1 SRGYGANPAYRDLAH
16 SARPVRAW
24 RVLRRQSMV
33 ASDLLSEI
41 RTQLF
46 IDGETHGAGDALQVI
61 DPADNE
67 TVVGYA
73 AAASAEQATSA
84 VTAAHRAFP
93 AWAARTPRERGEL
106 LLAALAPLEA
116 DRPATSEV
124 LTRENGKI
132 RMESFIDSIVFA
144 HRFNLAV
151 GLAGEVEHVTHLPA
165 PPYRTEVSY
174 LPLGVVTIIVPFNWP
189 LAILAASL
197 PQALLAGNTV
207 VVKPPPTAPLATV
220 RTVQLVAQSLPPG
233 VLNVVTGADAEIG
246 AALIQDDRVK
256 KVCFTGSP
264 GGGKRIMSMAAG
276 SLTRVALELG
286 GNDPAIVLADAD
298 LGAEAMQRMFGGTF
312 DSTGQICMATK
323 RLYVHRSRYDEVV
336 EGLSAILAT
345 TRLGHGLAEGVTMGP
360 LHSGRQLAYVKE
372 LVAEARASGA
382 EVREFGEG
390 GDERGN
396 FLRPSLVLDP
406 ADNARVVVEEQFGP
420 TLPILPF
427 DDEDDAVARANDT
440 WSGLCSSVWTTDL
453 QRAAAV
459 AAQLRTGY
467 TFVNAHGA
475 AHLDE
480 RAPFGGFNH
489 SGMGREM
496 GIEGIREF
504 MDTHAVGFPA

>member
-1 SRGYGANPAYRDLAH
+1 MPSPD
-16 SARPVRAW
+16 
-24 RVLRRQSMV
+24 Q
-33 ASDLLSEI
+33 LSEI
-41 RTQLF
+41 RTELF
-46 IDGETHGAGDALQVI
+46 VDGDVHGADDALEVI
-61 DPADNE
+61 DPADGVS
-67 TVVGYA
+67 VVGYA
-73 AAASAEQATSA
+73 AAASAKQAESA
-84 VTAAHRAFP
+84 VAAAHRAFP
-93 AWAARTPRERGEL
+93 AWAARSPQERAAL
-106 LLAALAPLEA
+106 LTAALAPLEA
-116 DRPATSEV
+116 DRPATAEV
-124 LTRENGKI
+124 LTRENGKV

-144 HRFNLAV
+144 HRVALAT
-151 GLAGEVEHVTHLPA
+151 GLADDLGHVTYLPA
-165 PPYRTEVSY
+165 PPYRTEISY

-220 RTVQLVAQSLPPG
+220 RTVQLVAQNLPPG

-246 AALIQDDRVK
+246 AALISDDRVK
-256 KVCFTGSP
+256 KVCFTGSVA
-264 GGGKRIMSMAAG
+264 GGKRIMAMAAA

-286 GNDPAIVLADAD
+286 GNDPALVLADAD
-298 LGAEAMQRMFGGTF
+298 LGPEAMQRLFSGTF

-336 EGLSAILAT
+336 EGLSGILAT
-345 TRLGHGLAEGVTMGP
+345 QRLGHGLDEGVTMGP
-360 LHSGRQLAYVKE
+360 LHSRRQLEYVQE
-372 LVAEARASGA
+372 LLAAARASGA
-382 EVREFGEG
+382 EVREFGELPADLPG
-390 GDERGN
+390 GN

-406 ADNARVVVEEQFGP
+406 ADDARVVVEEQFGP

-440 WSGLCSSVWTTDL
+440 WSGLCSSVWTQDMD
-453 QRAAAV
+453 RAAAIS
-459 AAQLRTGY
+459 ARLRTGY

-480 RAPFGGFNH
+480 RAPFGGFDQ

-504 MDTHAVGFPA
+504 MDTHSVGFPA

>member
-1 SRGYGANPAYRDLAH
+1 MTPLDQL
-16 SARPVRAW
+16 P
-24 RVLRRQSMV
+24 
-33 ASDLLSEI
+33 EI
-41 RTQLF
+41 RTELY
-46 IDGETHGAGDALQVI
+46 IDGESVGADDALKVI
-61 DPADNE
+61 DPSDL
-67 TVVGYA
+67 TSVVGYA
-73 AAASAEQATSA
+73 AAASAKQATSA
-84 VTAAHRAFP
+84 VTAADRAFP
-93 AWAARTPRERGEL
+93 AWAARTPQERAEAL
-106 LLAALAPLEA
+106 ISALAPLEA
-116 DRPATSEV
+116 DRHAVAEV

-132 RMESFIDSIVFA
+132 RMESFIDSIVFD
-144 HRFNLAV
+144 HRFRLAA
-151 GLAGEVEHVTHLPA
+151 GLADQVRTVSHLPA

-207 VVKPPPTAPLATV
+207 VVKPPPTTPLSVV
-220 RTVQLVAQSLPPG
+220 RTVEQVARLLPPG
-233 VLNVVTGADAEIG
+233 VLNVVTGHDAEIG

-286 GNDPAIVLADAD
+286 GNDPAIILADAD
-298 LGAEAMQRMFGGTF
+298 LGPDALQKLFTGTY

-323 RLYVHRSRYDEVV
+323 RVYVHRSRYDEVV
-336 EGLSAILAT
+336 EGLSGLLAA
-345 TRLGHGLAEGVTMGP
+345 TRLGHGLDEQTTMGP
-360 LHSGRQLAYVKE
+360 LHSSRQKAYVLE
-372 LVAEARASGA
+372 LLEQARASGA
-382 EVREFGEG
+382 EIREFGEAADG
-390 GDERGN
+390 ADISRGN

-406 ADNARVVVEEQFGP
+406 ADDTRVVVEEQFGP

-427 DDEDDAVARANDT
+427 DDEADAVARANDT
-440 WSGLCSSVWTTDL
+440 WSGLCSSVWTADL
-453 QRAAAV
+453 DHAAVV

-496 GIEGIREF
+496 GPEGIREF
-504 MDTHAVGFPA
+504 MDTHSVGFPA

>member
-1 SRGYGANPAYRDLAH
+1 MTPLDQL
-16 SARPVRAW
+16 P
-24 RVLRRQSMV
+24 
-33 ASDLLSEI
+33 EI
-41 RTQLF
+41 RTELY
-46 IDGETHGAGDALQVI
+46 IDGESVGADDALKVI
-61 DPADNE
+61 DPSDL
-67 TVVGYA
+67 TSVVGYA
-73 AAASAEQATSA
+73 AAASAKQATSA
-84 VTAAHRAFP
+84 VAAADRAFP
-93 AWAARTPRERGEL
+93 AWAARTPQERAEAL
-106 LLAALAPLEA
+106 IAALAPLEA
-116 DRPATSEV
+116 DRAATAEV

-132 RMESFIDSIVFA
+132 RMESFIDSIVFD
-144 HRFNLAV
+144 HRFRLAA
-151 GLAGEVEHVTHLPA
+151 GLADQVQTVTHLPA
-165 PPYRTEVSY
+165 PPYRTEISY

-207 VVKPPPTAPLATV
+207 VVKPPPTTPLSVV
-220 RTVQLVAQSLPPG
+220 RTVEQVARLLPPG
-233 VLNVVTGADAEIG
+233 VLNVVTGHDAEIG

-298 LGAEAMQRMFGGTF
+298 LGPDALQKLFTGTY

-323 RLYVHRSRYDEVV
+323 RLYVHRSRYDEVI
-336 EGLSAILAT
+336 EGLSGHLAA
-345 TRLGHGLAEGVTMGP
+345 TRLGHGLDERTTMGP
-360 LHSGRQLAYVKE
+360 LHSSRQKEYVLE
-372 LVAEARASGA
+372 LLDQARASGA

-390 GDERGN
+390 ADVSQGN

-406 ADNARVVVEEQFGP
+406 ADDTRVVVEEQFGP

-427 DDEDDAVARANDT
+427 DDEADAVARANDT

-453 QRAAAV
+453 DHAAAL

-496 GIEGIREF
+496 GLEGIREF
-504 MDTHAVGFPA
+504 MDTHSVGFPA

>member
-1 SRGYGANPAYRDLAH
+1 
-16 SARPVRAW
+16 
-24 RVLRRQSMV
+24 MV
-33 ASDLLSEI
+33 SLDKLPEI
-41 RTQLF
+41 RTELF
-46 IDGETHGAGDALQVI
+46 IDGESRSADDALQVL
-61 DPADNE
+61 DPADADA
-67 TVVGYA
+67 VVGYA
-73 AAASAEQATSA
+73 AAADAKQAQEA
-84 VTAAHRAFP
+84 VAAAHRAFP
-93 AWAARTPRERGEL
+93 AWAARSPQERAAL
-106 LLAALAPLEA
+106 LTAALAPLEA
-116 DRPATSEV
+116 DRPATAEV

-132 RMESFIDSIVFA
+132 RMESFVDSLVFV
-144 HRFNLAV
+144 HRFDLATALADRV
-151 GLAGEVEHVTHLPA
+151 GDVAELPA
-165 PPYRTEVSY
+165 PPYRTEVAY

-220 RTVQLVAQSLPPG
+220 RTVALVAQALPPG

-264 GGGKRIMSMAAG
+264 GGGKRIMAMAAE

-286 GNDPAIVLADAD
+286 GNDPAIVLPDAD
-298 LGAEAMQRMFGGTF
+298 LGTEAMQRLYSGTF

-336 EGLSAILAT
+336 DGLAGILAD
-345 TRLGHGLAEGVTMGP
+345 TRLGHGLDEGVTMGP
-360 LHSGRQLAYVKE
+360 LHSAGQKTYVQE
-372 LVAEARASGA
+372 LTAQARELGA
-382 EVREFGEG
+382 EVREFGAAADG
-390 GDERGN
+390 ADLSRGN

-406 ADNARVVVEEQFGP
+406 PENARVVGEEQFGP

-427 DDEDDAVARANDT
+427 DDEDDAVTRANEN
-440 WSGLCSSVWTTDL
+440 WSGLCSSVWTADL
-453 QRAAAV
+453 DRAAAV
-459 AAQLRTGY
+459 ARRLRTGY

-496 GIEGIREF
+496 GIEGLREF

>member
-1 SRGYGANPAYRDLAH
+1 MPPA
-16 SARPVRAW
+16 SQFP
-24 RVLRRQSMV
+24 
-33 ASDLLSEI
+33 EI
-41 RTQLF
+41 RTELF
-46 IDGETHGAGDALQVI
+46 IDGGVRAADNALEVI
-61 DPADNE
+61 DPADGVS
-67 TVVGYA
+67 VVGYA
-73 AAASAEQATSA
+73 AAASAKDAEAA
-84 VTAAHRAFP
+84 VAAAHRAFP
-93 AWAARTPRERGEL
+93 AWAARSPQQRASL
-106 LLAALAPLEA
+106 LIAALAPLEA
-116 DRPATSEV
+116 DRDATAEV

-144 HRFNLAV
+144 HRF
-151 GLAGEVEHVTHLPA
+151 GLAAALVDQVDDVTRLSA

-220 RTVQLVAQSLPPG
+220 RTAQLVAQGLPPG

-246 AALIQDDRVK
+246 SVLVSDERVK
-256 KVCFTGSP
+256 KVCFTGSVA
-264 GGGKRIMSMAAG
+264 GGKRIMAMAAN

-286 GNDPAIVLADAD
+286 GNDPALVLADAELD
-298 LGAEAMQRMFGGTF
+298 PEALQRLFGGVF
-312 DSTGQICMATK
+312 DSTGQICMAAK
-323 RLYVHRSRYDEVV
+323 RLYVHRSRYDEVI

-345 TRLGHGLAEGVTMGP
+345 TRLGHGLDEGVTMGP
-360 LHSGRQLAYVKE
+360 LHSRRQMQYVQG
-372 LVAEARASGA
+372 LVAQAREAGA
-382 EVREFGEG
+382 EVREFGELPAG
-390 GDERGN
+390 YPGGN

-406 ADNARVVVEEQFGP
+406 RDDARVVVEEQFGP

-427 DDEDDAVARANDT
+427 DDDEDAVVRANNT
-440 WSGLCSSVWTTDL
+440 WSGLCSSVWTADL
-453 QRAAAV
+453 DRAAAL
-459 AAQLRTGY
+459 AARLRTGY

-480 RAPFGGFNH
+480 RAPFGGFSQ

-504 MDTHAVGFPA
+504 MDTHSVGFPP

>member
-1 SRGYGANPAYRDLAH
+1 MTPLDQL
-16 SARPVRAW
+16 P
-24 RVLRRQSMV
+24 
-33 ASDLLSEI
+33 EI
-41 RTQLF
+41 RTELY
-46 IDGETHGAGDALQVI
+46 IDGESVGADDALKVI
-61 DPADNE
+61 DPSDL
-67 TVVGYA
+67 TSVVGYA
-73 AAASAEQATSA
+73 AAASAKQATSA
-84 VTAAHRAFP
+84 VAAADRAFP
-93 AWAARTPRERGEL
+93 AWAARTPQERAEAL
-106 LLAALAPLEA
+106 ISALAPLEA
-116 DRPATSEV
+116 DRHAVAEV

-132 RMESFIDSIVFA
+132 RMESFIDSIVFD
-144 HRFNLAV
+144 HRFRLAA
-151 GLAGEVEHVTHLPA
+151 GLADQVRTVSHLPA

-207 VVKPPPTAPLATV
+207 VVKPPPTTPLSVV
-220 RTVQLVAQSLPPG
+220 RTVEQVARLLPPG
-233 VLNVVTGADAEIG
+233 VLNVVTGHDAEIG

-286 GNDPAIVLADAD
+286 GNDPAIILADAD
-298 LGAEAMQRMFGGTF
+298 LGPDAMQKLFTGTY

-323 RLYVHRSRYDEVV
+323 RVYVHRSRYDEVV
-336 EGLSAILAT
+336 EGLSGLLAA
-345 TRLGHGLAEGVTMGP
+345 TRLGHGLDEQTTMGP
-360 LHSGRQLAYVKE
+360 LHSSRQKAYVLE
-372 LVAEARASGA
+372 LLEQARASGA
-382 EVREFGEG
+382 EIREFGEAADG
-390 GDERGN
+390 ADISRGN

-406 ADNARVVVEEQFGP
+406 ADDTRVVVEEQFGP

-427 DDEDDAVARANDT
+427 DDEADALARANDT
-440 WSGLCSSVWTTDL
+440 WSGLCSSVWTADL
-453 QRAAAV
+453 DHAAVV

-467 TFVNAHGA
+467 TFVNTHGA

-496 GIEGIREF
+496 GLEGIREF
-504 MDTHAVGFPA
+504 MDTHSVGFPA

>member
-1 SRGYGANPAYRDLAH
+1 MELP
-16 SARPVRAW
+16 
-24 RVLRRQSMV
+24 
-33 ASDLLSEI
+33 EI
-41 RTQLF
+41 RTELF
-46 IDGETHGAGDALQVI
+46 INGEPRGADDALRIV
-61 DPADNE
+61 DPADGVS
-67 TVVGYA
+67 TVGYA
-73 AAASAEQATSA
+73 AAASAKLASDA
-84 VTAAHRAFP
+84 VTAAERAFA
-93 AWAARTPRERGEL
+93 AWAARTPKER
-106 LLAALAPLEA
+106 AALIEAALPPLEA
-116 DRPATSEV
+116 DRPATAEV

-132 RMESFIDSIVFA
+132 RMESIIDSIVFE
-144 HRFNLAV
+144 HRFRLAV
-151 GLAGEVEHVTHLPA
+151 ALADHVDHRTELAA
-165 PPYRTEVSY
+165 PPYRTQISY

-220 RTVQLVAQSLPPG
+220 RTVEQVARALPPG

-246 AALIQDDRVK
+246 GPLIQDERVK

-264 GGGKRIMSMAAG
+264 AGGKRIMAMAAA

-286 GNDPAIVLADAD
+286 GNDPAIILADAALD
-298 LGAEAMQRMFGGTF
+298 ADAMGRLFTGVF

-336 EGLSAILAT
+336 DGLSGHLAGV
-345 TRLGHGLAEGVTMGP
+345 RLGHGLDEQVTMGP
-360 LHSGRQLAYVKE
+360 LHSTRQRDYVRE
-372 LVAEARASGA
+372 LVEQARASGA
-382 EVREFGEG
+382 EVREFGTAVDG
-390 GDERGN
+390 ADLSRGN

-406 ADNARVVVEEQFGP
+406 ADDARVVVEEQFGP

-427 DDEDDAVARANDT
+427 DDERDAIARANDT
-440 WSGLCSSVWTTDL
+440 WSGLCSSVWTADL
-453 QRAAAV
+453 DHAADV

-480 RAPFGGFNH
+480 RAPFGGFNG

-496 GIEGIREF
+496 GVEGIREF
-504 MDTHAVGFPA
+504 MDTHAVGFPPTAR